1 MKRHKKKIITIL
13 LSLVIGA
20 VVGITA
26 GFYGEALHS
35 AEHIRESLYIYTVP
49 FMGVVGVFI
58 LFLYKHTSPASEQGL
73 NLAIAYTEGQVDTS
87 GHIMDK
93 SHAYKIGKYPRAYAV
108 LKLFT
113 NITMLFFGASTGKEG
128 SFAAFGASIGDYVAR
143 IFRRRRL
150 SRTLLL
156 CGVGAAVSGLFQTPL
171 GGVFFALE
179 FAASGVMP
187 YSMLLPLTVA
197 SFTAVF
203 FSKLCGFTAFSYSV
217 VCDMAVTPKNMA
229 LIAVCAVIYGLFGRL
244 FAVTINK
251 AHHIYHE
258 RVKNR
263 YLCMFIVGTLMAAV
277 LILTHGG
284 RYCGTGA
291 AMVSELFSGGEFMM
305 YDFALKFV
313 FTIICITIG
322 FSGGEMMPLLAIG
335 AALGAAL
342 GSVLGLPIPL
352 CGAIGAV
359 SVYSAATNTLLAAM
373 FIGFEM
379 FGTDAAL
386 YIAISCIIAYAVN
399 GNSSVY
405 TLQKHSRL

>member
-1 MKRHKKKIITIL
+1 MKRHKKIIKAVL

-20 VVGITA
+20 VIGITA
-26 GFYGEALHS
+26 GYYGEALHS
-35 AEHIRESLYIYTVP
+35 AEHIRESIYLYTVP
-49 FMGVVGVFI
+49 FMGVAGVFI
-58 LFLYKHTSPASEQGL
+58 LFLYKRTSPESEQGL

-87 GHIMDK
+87 GHIMNK
-93 SHAYKIGKYPRAYAV
+93 SHAYKLGKYPKAYAV

-128 SFAAFGASIGDYVAR
+128 SFAAYGASIGDYIAR
-143 IFRRRRL
+143 IFKSRRL

-179 FAASGVMP
+179 FAASGSMP
-187 YSMLLPLTVA
+187 YSVLLPVTA
-197 SFTAVF
+197 SSFCAVF
-203 FSKLCGFTAFSYSV
+203 FSKLCGFTAFS
-217 VCDMAVTPKNMA
+217 CAVDCAISPTPKNVL
-229 LIAVCAVIYGLFGRL
+229 LIALCAVIYGLFGRL
-244 FAVTINK
+244 FAACINK

-258 RVKNR
+258 KVKNR
-263 YLCMFIVGTLMAAV
+263 YLCMLIAGTAMAIL

-291 AMVSELFSGGEFMM
+291 SMVSELFSGGEFLL
-305 YDFALKFV
+305 YDFALKFL

-335 AALGAAL
+335 ATLGATL
-342 GSVLGLPIPL
+342 GTLFGLPIPL

-359 SVYSAATNTLLAAM
+359 SVYSSATNTLLAAM
-373 FIGFEM
+373 FIGIEM

-386 YIAISCIIAYAVN
+386 YIASSCIIAYAVN
-399 GNSSVY
+399 GNASVY